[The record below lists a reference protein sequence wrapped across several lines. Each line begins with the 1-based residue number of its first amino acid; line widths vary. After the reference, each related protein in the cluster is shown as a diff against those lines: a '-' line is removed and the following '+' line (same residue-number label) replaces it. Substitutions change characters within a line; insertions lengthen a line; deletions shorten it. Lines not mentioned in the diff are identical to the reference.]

1 MMETPTINKFQM
13 MAVAATATVL
23 LIAGLA
29 ENKQLTPSEIH
40 DLNMDH
46 DKKSWDEYTHTPYYT
61 IMQNDQTI
69 KQIMTIHKFAS
80 NLISKSE
87 NLDPSIAK
95 IINKNFSK
103 LL

>member
-1 MMETPTINKFQM
+1 MGTPTSNKFQM
-13 MAVAATATVL
+13 IAVAATAVL
-23 LIAGLA
+23 FIAGLT
-29 ENKQLTPSEIH
+29 ENNQLTPSEIH
-40 DLNMDH
+40 DLNIDH
-46 DKKSWDEYTHTPYYT
+46 DKKSWDEYTHTPYYKIT
-61 IMQNDQTI
+61 QHDQTT
-69 KQIMTIHKFAS
+69 KQIMAIHKFAS